1 VRLAYLFG
9 SRAQGRWRPDS
20 DIDVA
25 VLVDAETAAA
35 DRGAVVRRL
44 AARLGHDVS
53 SALLDLVILNDAPA
67 LLRHRVVRDGVLLL
81 QRSPVDRVRFV
92 TRMLR
97 DYQDGQIRRE
107 WATRRRIQ
115 RLKAGVTDGG
125 SRDLLE
131 KARGVARLLGKAPGI
146 S

>member
-1 VRLAYLFG
+1 MTR
-9 SRAQGRWRPDS
+9 RPH
-20 DIDVA
+20 
-25 VLVDAETAAA
+25 A

-44 AARLGHDVS
+44 AARLGHEVS
-53 SALLDLVILNDAPA
+53 STLLDLVILNDAPT
-67 LLRHRVVRDGVLLL
+67 LLCHRVVRDGVLLL
-81 QRSPVDRVRFV
+81 QRSPVERVRFV
-92 TRMLR
+92 TRTLR

-131 KARGVARLLGKAPGI
+131 KARSVARALGKASGVP
-146 S
+146 